1 MFKQQCIEVYRKLHP
16 SFQFEAVDPFETEPE
31 PSKQEVAEDS
41 RAIYLLGDGDTLVT
55 DDCDEEKTITQE
67 VDNITQDQDPEQE
80 QDYENIYFELE
91 DGEGSDEKY
100 EVVDVSARREVAV
113 KPRMNRKSYTVE
125 QKLKII
131 EYGEET
137 NNRVAARHFK
147 INESTVRCFRRK
159 KEELLKMNPARRTN
173 RKAFPHWPLLEI
185 ELKEF
190 VNDYPKEHGK
200 KAKLKDI
207 QVKAVEIAAK
217 HGIDG
222 FNGSNSYIFKFM
234 QRHSLPSAS
243 PRPRKA
249 GKKVL
254 PKEES
259 NIK

>member
-16 SFQFEAVDPFETEPE
+16 SCQFEAVDPFEAEPG
-31 PSKQEVAEDS
+31 PSKQEIAEDS
-41 RAIYLLGDGDTLVT
+41 RTIYLLGDGDTLVT
-55 DDCDEEKTITQE
+55 DDCDEEKMSNQE
-67 VDNITQDQDPEQE
+67 VDNITQEDPEQE
-80 QDYENIYFELE
+80 QEYENIYLE
-91 DGEGSDEKY
+91 YDEEGSDEKY
-100 EVVDVSARREVAV
+100 EVVDVAARRQVAA

-131 EYGEET
+131 EYGEEN

-147 INESTVRCFRRK
+147 INESTVRSFRRK
-159 KEELLKMNPARRTN
+159 KEELLKMNPGRRTN

-190 VNDYPKEHGK
+190 VNDYPKQHGK

-249 GKKVL
+249 GKAGTKVL
-254 PKEES
+254 PKKEP
-259 NIK
+259 I